1 MGLQGWSRRHAMA
14 LVGVGISAVLLVVV
28 FARVEWAEMARALG
42 QTRWGFLVLGAL
54 VGMGGFLVRA
64 LDWKFLLRPVAR
76 VSALRLFP
84 PVAIGYMANNI
95 FPARLGELVRAYV
108 VGKREGVSKSSA
120 LATIVVERI
129 LDGLTLLLIL
139 AAVSLFFPFPR
150 QVKVA
155 GWFVA
160 AVFVGL
166 ALALALVAV
175 KVEWGMRLLEGTAC
189 RLSPALGEKL
199 KSWLRCFVVGLDLT
213 GHPWSALAAFAACV
227 GRWAFEACIYF
238 GVALAMPQLGIPP
251 HGVLFVMVVV
261 NILTMVPSAPGYV
274 GTVQAACVL
283 ALGVFGLSESDA
295 VAYSLLLHAAI
306 YFPITLTGVA
316 FVVALNIKVSAAREG
331 EGAVGAQA
339 LGEGG
344 TCS

>member
-1 MGLQGWSRRHAMA
+1 MREDTPLRRHAMA
-14 LVGVGISAVLLVVV
+14 LVGVGISAALLVAV
-28 FARVEWAEMARALG
+28 FTRVDWAEMGRALG
-42 QTRWGFLVLGAL
+42 QTRWGFLLLGAL
-54 VGMGGFLVRA
+54 LGLGGFLVRA

-166 ALALALVAV
+166 ALALALVAL

-227 GRWAFEACIYF
+227 GRWVFEACIYF

-295 VAYSLLLHAAI
+295 VAYSLLLHAGI
-306 YFPITLTGVA
+306 YLPITLTGVA
-316 FVVALNIKVSAAREG
+316 CLGLSGIGLGGLRERAAVEPLTG
-331 EGAVGAQA
+331 LEPGDGV
-339 LGEGG
+339 
-344 TCS
+344 